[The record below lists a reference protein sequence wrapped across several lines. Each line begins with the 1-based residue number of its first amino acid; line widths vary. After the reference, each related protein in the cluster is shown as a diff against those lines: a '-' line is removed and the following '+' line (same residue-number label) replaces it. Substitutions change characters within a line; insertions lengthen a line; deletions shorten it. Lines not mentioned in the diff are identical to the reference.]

1 MVGIVVVSHSAGLA
15 DGVVALAREM
25 AGPSLRLEAAGGFEQ
40 EGALGTDAGRVL
52 EAVQRAMSA
61 DGVLVL
67 MDLGSALM
75 SAEFAVEMLGDDA
88 TGPVRLSGAPLVE
101 GTVAAAVAAAGG
113 ASLDEVAAEAGGAL
127 AMKAAQVGGD
137 QDGSDEPDVAVA
149 GDAPVDARAEL
160 AVRNEIGLHARPAAR
175 FVALARGF
183 DADVRVAKDGA
194 PGAPVSA
201 RSLTGL
207 VSLGARLGDTLVVTA
222 SGPAAADAVAALE
235 RAGRRRFR
243 RRGDRGPTPGAGSR
257 VRRGDGTFLHRNA
270 RPRLVE

>member
-25 AGPSLRLEAAGGFEQ
+25 AGPSLRLEAAGGFEE

-88 TGPVRLSGAPLVE
+88 GGPVRLSGAPLVE

-113 ASLDEVAAEAGGAL
+113 ASLDEVAAEARGAL
-127 AMKAAQVGGD
+127 AMKTAQVGD
-137 QDGSDEPDVAVA
+137 P
-149 GDAPVDARAEL
+149 
-160 AVRNEIGLHARPAAR
+160 
-175 FVALARGF
+175 
-183 DADVRVAKDGA
+183 
-194 PGAPVSA
+194 
-201 RSLTGL
+201 
-207 VSLGARLGDTLVVTA
+207 A
-222 SGPAAADAVAALE
+222 SGGAEPAS
-235 RAGRRRFR
+235 G
-243 RRGDRGPTPGAGSR
+243 GAEPASGGAEPAS
-257 VRRGDGTFLHRNA
+257 
-270 RPRLVE
+270 